1 MDDFRKNNGY
11 AFYFSFKLYFI
22 VFEPKSPPTWSLRF
36 TNIRNAHYES
46 KLCVIIY
53 NIDIMNLQSN

>member
-11 AFYFSFKLYFI
+11 AFYFSFKHYFI
-22 VFEPKSPPTWSLRF
+22 VFEPKLPLTWSLRF
-36 TNIRNAHYES
+36 TNICHAHYES

-53 NIDIMNLQSN
+53 NIEI